1 MEAVHA
7 LDLLAPVLRHR
18 EAIPHGDPPDHEHA
32 VAVEDLA
39 DGLDLVPLRIDFDLT
54 RLQRAGERAR
64 QSAACGS
71 DHVIECRRVR
81 REVVGPDPVVLGD
94 L

>member
-7 LDLLAPVLRHR
+7 LDLLAPVLRHGK
-18 EAIPHGDPPDHEHA
+18 AIAHGDPLDDEHA

-39 DGLDLVPLRIDFDLT
+39 DGLDLVSLRIDFDLT
-54 RLQRAGERAR
+54 RLQRATQRTGESTCCRR
-64 QSAACGS
+64 
-71 DHVIECRRVR
+71 DHVIERRRVR